1 MYIRPNKCKFDMKTL
16 HNRGFKIIFSHE
28 IAGTR
33 QPSVTY
39 AGLYPPLRKGVV
51 SMRVVV
57 VKFPKALCG
66 LMRKLF
72 HMD

>member
-1 MYIRPNKCKFDMKTL
+1 MNSTGRPP
-16 HNRGFKIIFSHE
+16 FS
-28 IAGTR
+28 
-33 QPSVTY
+33 Y
-39 AGLYPPLRKGVV
+39 AGIEATRKGAVF
-51 SMRVVV
+51 MRVVV